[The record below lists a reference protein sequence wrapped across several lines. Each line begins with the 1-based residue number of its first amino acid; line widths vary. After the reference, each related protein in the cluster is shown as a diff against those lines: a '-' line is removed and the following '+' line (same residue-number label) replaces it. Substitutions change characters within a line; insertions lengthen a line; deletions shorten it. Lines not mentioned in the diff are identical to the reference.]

1 MSVQK
6 RYAGRSDVP
15 LTEVGV
21 DQAAAA
27 AKRLA
32 PAGIDVIVT
41 SPLLRATQTAQE
53 VAEVTGAP
61 VVTDEGFRETDFG
74 AWEGLTFAEVRQ
86 RWPAEMTA
94 WLADP
99 AVPPPGGESLT
110 EVGGRVTE
118 ALHRVLAGRE
128 RQTILIV
135 SHVTPIKT
143 LVAAALLA
151 PPAALY
157 RMHLDV
163 AALCEIDWYA
173 DGPAVLRSFNDT
185 GHMAGRWWR
194 ASGRRPAQHQQDQ
207 ALDRCDRTGPQAA
220 HCAGPPRLQQKA
232 VLLTGPPCVVFA
244 CLHEVFMD
252 GHGLLSLAMAGLLCG
267 LIVIPRPHKKL
278 TSPAKHLLGHSRGGV

>member
-1 MSVQK
+1 MPAQSEPTVTLLLRHGQTPLSVQK

-15 LTEVGV
+15 LTETGV
-21 DQAAAA
+21 LQAAAA

-32 PAGIDVIVT
+32 SAGIGVIVA
-41 SPLLRATQTAQE
+41 SPLLRATRTAQE

-61 VVTDEGFRETDFG
+61 VLTDEGFRETDFG
-74 AWEGLTFAEVRQ
+74 TWEGLTFAEVRQ

-99 AVPPPGGESLT
+99 AVAPSGGESLA
-110 EVGGRVTE
+110 EVSTRVTE
-118 ALHRVLAGRE
+118 ALHRVLASRQQ
-128 RQTILIV
+128 QTILIV

-151 PPAALY
+151 PPASLY

-185 GHMAGRWWR
+185 GH
-194 ASGRRPAQHQQDQ
+194 
-207 ALDRCDRTGPQAA
+207 
-220 HCAGPPRLQQKA
+220 
-232 VLLTGPPCVVFA
+232 LTG
-244 CLHEVFMD
+244 
-252 GHGLLSLAMAGLLCG
+252 
-267 LIVIPRPHKKL
+267 
-278 TSPAKHLLGHSRGGV
+278 

>member
-15 LTEVGV
+15 LTEIGV
-21 DQAAAA
+21 NQAAAA

-99 AVPPPGGESLT
+99 AVPPPGGESLA

-185 GHMAGRWWR
+185 GH
-194 ASGRRPAQHQQDQ
+194 
-207 ALDRCDRTGPQAA
+207 
-220 HCAGPPRLQQKA
+220 
-232 VLLTGPPCVVFA
+232 
-244 CLHEVFMD
+244 
-252 GHGLLSLAMAGLLCG
+252 LARG
-267 LIVIPRPHKKL
+267 
-278 TSPAKHLLGHSRGGV
+278 SRG

>member
-1 MSVQK
+1 MRTRTNWMPAQGEPTVTLLLRHGQTPMSVQK

-15 LTEVGV
+15 LTDTGIR
-21 DQAAAA
+21 QATAA

-32 PAGIDVIVT
+32 GAGIDVIVT
-41 SPLLRATQTAQE
+41 SPLLRATRTAQE
-53 VAEVTGAP
+53 VAAVTGAP

-74 AWEGLTFAEVRQ
+74 AWEGLTFAEVRE
-86 RWPAEMTA
+86 RWPAEVTT

-99 AVPPPGGESLT
+99 EVAPPGGESFADVST
-110 EVGGRVTE
+110 RVTD
-118 ALHRVLAGRE
+118 ALHRELTGRD
-128 RQTILIV
+128 RQTVLIV

-185 GHMAGRWWR
+185 GH
-194 ASGRRPAQHQQDQ
+194 
-207 ALDRCDRTGPQAA
+207 
-220 HCAGPPRLQQKA
+220 
-232 VLLTGPPCVVFA
+232 LTG
-244 CLHEVFMD
+244 
-252 GHGLLSLAMAGLLCG
+252 
-267 LIVIPRPHKKL
+267 
-278 TSPAKHLLGHSRGGV
+278 

>member
-1 MSVQK
+1 MPAQSDPTATLLLRHGETPMSVQK

-15 LTEVGV
+15 LTDTGV
-21 DQAAAA
+21 LQAAAA

-32 PAGIDVIVT
+32 SAGIGVIVT

-74 AWEGLTFAEVRQ
+74 AWDGLTFAEVRQ
-86 RWPAEMTA
+86 RWPAEVTT

-99 AVPPPGGESLT
+99 AVAPPGGESLV
-110 EVGGRVTE
+110 EVGARVTE
-118 ALHRVLAGRE
+118 ALHRVLTGHQQ
-128 RQTILIV
+128 QTILIV

-163 AALCEIDWYA
+163 AALSEIDWYA

-185 GHMAGRWWR
+185 GH
-194 ASGRRPAQHQQDQ
+194 
-207 ALDRCDRTGPQAA
+207 
-220 HCAGPPRLQQKA
+220 
-232 VLLTGPPCVVFA
+232 
-244 CLHEVFMD
+244 
-252 GHGLLSLAMAGLLCG
+252 
-267 LIVIPRPHKKL
+267 LI
-278 TSPAKHLLGHSRGGV
+278 G

>member
-1 MSVQK
+1 MPAQGDPTVTFLLRHGQTPMSVQK

-15 LTEVGV
+15 LTDVGV
-21 DQAAAA
+21 DQAVAA

-32 PAGIDVIVT
+32 ATGIGVIVS
-41 SPLLRATQTAQE
+41 SPLQRATRTAQE

-61 VVTDEGFRETDFG
+61 VVIDEGFRETDFG

-99 AVPPPGGESLT
+99 EVPPPGGESFA
-110 EVGGRVTE
+110 EVSARVTE
-118 ALHRVLAGRE
+118 ARERVLAGHRQ
-128 RQTILIV
+128 QTILIV

-185 GHMAGRWWR
+185 GH
-194 ASGRRPAQHQQDQ
+194 
-207 ALDRCDRTGPQAA
+207 
-220 HCAGPPRLQQKA
+220 
-232 VLLTGPPCVVFA
+232 LTG
-244 CLHEVFMD
+244 
-252 GHGLLSLAMAGLLCG
+252 
-267 LIVIPRPHKKL
+267 
-278 TSPAKHLLGHSRGGV
+278 

>member
-1 MSVQK
+1 MPAQGEPAVTLLLRHGQTPLSVQK

-15 LTEVGV
+15 LTETGV
-21 DQAAAA
+21 AQAAAA

-32 PAGIDVIVT
+32 SAGIGVIVS
-41 SPLLRATQTAQE
+41 SPLQRATRTAQE
-53 VAEVTGAP
+53 VAEVTGVP

-86 RWPAEMTA
+86 KWPAEMTA
-94 WLADP
+94 WLADS
-99 AVPPPGGESLT
+99 AVAPPGGESLA
-110 EVGGRVTE
+110 EVSVRVTE
-118 ALHRVLAGRE
+118 ALHRVVAGRD

-185 GHMAGRWWR
+185 GH
-194 ASGRRPAQHQQDQ
+194 
-207 ALDRCDRTGPQAA
+207 
-220 HCAGPPRLQQKA
+220 
-232 VLLTGPPCVVFA
+232 LT
-244 CLHEVFMD
+244 E
-252 GHGLLSLAMAGLLCG
+252 
-267 LIVIPRPHKKL
+267 
-278 TSPAKHLLGHSRGGV
+278 

>member
-1 MSVQK
+1 MPAQSEPTVTLLLRHGQTPLSVQK

-15 LTEVGV
+15 LTETGV
-21 DQAAAA
+21 LQAAAA

-32 PAGIDVIVT
+32 SAGIGVIVA
-41 SPLLRATQTAQE
+41 SPLLRATRTAQE

-99 AVPPPGGESLT
+99 AVAPPGGESLA
-110 EVGGRVTE
+110 EVSTRVTE
-118 ALHRVLAGRE
+118 ALHRVLASRQQ
-128 RQTILIV
+128 QTILIV

-185 GHMAGRWWR
+185 GHLYG
-194 ASGRRPAQHQQDQ
+194 
-207 ALDRCDRTGPQAA
+207 
-220 HCAGPPRLQQKA
+220 
-232 VLLTGPPCVVFA
+232 
-244 CLHEVFMD
+244 
-252 GHGLLSLAMAGLLCG
+252 
-267 LIVIPRPHKKL
+267 
-278 TSPAKHLLGHSRGGV
+278 